1 MNPNIVEAIVERHL
15 GSTFP
20 AIALRITQG
29 SRLLHEIIRGEGIN
43 RNTLFDLASLT
54 KPLATTTTFLSLC
67 CELAI
72 SLDSPI
78 GAFLPDLAP
87 QLRQITPAQLMT
99 HTAGLP
105 PVPDIFRLFADE
117 AQIDRGRALRRLY
130 TLPLCARPGTKV
142 IYSCTGYIL
151 LTRILEHL
159 SGGPLSQTFAQM
171 ITDPAGID
179 GLVFHPKIAEQ
190 CAPTGYCG
198 WRRRMLRGEVHDEN
212 ARCFAGEGGN
222 AGLFGTLEGVDRLV
236 RAIQDGR
243 KGVSRPIVPMEKLR
257 LMTSCRTGSL
267 APRRTLGFLA
277 AEPDAFAGGG
287 FSENAYG
294 HTGFTGTSVWVDPV
308 RALRVIALTNRVHY
322 GREKTAEP
330 IRVFRRELHQALL
343 IH

>member
-1 MNPNIVEAIVERHL
+1 MNQQTIEAIVERHL

-29 SRLLHEIIRGEGIN
+29 SRLLYQIIRGEGIN

-54 KPLATTTTFLSLC
+54 KPLATTTAFLSLC

-72 SLDSPI
+72 SIDSPI

-117 AQIDRGRALRRLY
+117 AQIDRGQALRRLY
-130 TLPLCARPGTKV
+130 NLPLDARPGTRV
-142 IYSCTGYIL
+142 IYSCSGYIL
-151 LTRILEHL
+151 LARILEHL
-159 SGGPLSQTFAQM
+159 SGGSLSETFAKR

-179 GLVFHPKIAEQ
+179 GLVFNPKIAEQ

-198 WRRRMLRGEVHDEN
+198 WRRRTLRGEVHDEN
-212 ARCFAGEGGN
+212 AHCFAGEGGN
-222 AGLFGTLEGVDRLV
+222 AGLFGTLDGVDGLV
-236 RAIQDGR
+236 RLIHGEGA
-243 KGVSRPIVPMEKLR
+243 SRPIISSEYLR

-277 AEPDAFAGGG
+277 AEPDAFPGGG
-287 FSENAYG
+287 FSPGSYG
-294 HTGFTGTSVWVDPV
+294 HTGFTGTSVWVDPI
-308 RALRVIALTNRVHY
+308 RELRVIALTNRVHY
-322 GREKTAEP
+322 GREKTAES
-330 IRVFRRELHQALL
+330 IQAFRRELHQAVL
-343 IH
+343 IP

>member
-1 MNPNIVEAIVERHL
+1 MNQNIVEAIVERHL

-29 SRLLHEIIRGEGIN
+29 SRLLHEIVRGEGIN

-54 KPLATTTTFLSLC
+54 KPLATTTAFLSLC
-67 CELAI
+67 CELSVSI
-72 SLDSPI
+72 DSPI

-105 PVPDIFRLFADE
+105 PVPDIFRLFQDDAH
-117 AQIDRGRALRRLY
+117 IDRDQALRRLY
-130 TLPLCARPGTKV
+130 TLPLCARPGTQV

-159 SGGPLSQTFAQM
+159 SGRSLSQTFAKR
-171 ITDPAGID
+171 ITDPAGIE
-179 GLVFHPKIAEQ
+179 GLVFNPKAPQ
-190 CAPTGYCG
+190 RCAPTGYCG
-198 WRRRMLRGEVHDEN
+198 WRKRTLRGEVHDEN

-222 AGLFGTLEGVDRLV
+222 AGLFGTLEGVDSLV
-236 RAIQDGR
+236 RAIQDEGA
-243 KGVSRPIVPMEKLR
+243 SRPIVPMEKLR

-267 APRRTLGFLA
+267 CPRRTLGFLA

-287 FSENAYG
+287 FSSGSYG

-308 RALRVIALTNRVHY
+308 RALRVIALTNRVH
-322 GREKTAEP
+322 
-330 IRVFRRELHQALL
+330 
-343 IH
+343 